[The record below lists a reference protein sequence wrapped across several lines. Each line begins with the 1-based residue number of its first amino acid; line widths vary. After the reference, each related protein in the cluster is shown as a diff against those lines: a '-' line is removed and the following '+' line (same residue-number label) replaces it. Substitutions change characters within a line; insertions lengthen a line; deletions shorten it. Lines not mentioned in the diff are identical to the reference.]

1 MRGITELGGSC
12 KKPQEPCHQIPCSL
26 DHVKNTPGSTN
37 EDEDKN
43 CNEDKNLKF
52 VK

>member
-12 KKPQEPCHQIPCSL
+12 KKPQEACHQIPCSL

-37 EDEDKN
+37 DRA
-43 CNEDKNLKF
+43 CNEDKNLKL